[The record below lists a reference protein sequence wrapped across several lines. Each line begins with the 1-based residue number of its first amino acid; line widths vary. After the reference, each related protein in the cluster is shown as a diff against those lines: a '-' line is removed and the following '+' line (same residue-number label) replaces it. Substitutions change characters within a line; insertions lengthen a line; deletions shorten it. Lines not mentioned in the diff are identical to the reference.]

1 MNISNSF
8 RSSARSN
15 NNYQNANISSIS
27 STISNNDLEDIVQQ
41 IRSLNGEL
49 RYYEQLSG
57 RRSVFDAEELDL
69 AMEAMVDDSDSS
81 KKFNQASVMRYLVQ
95 LVCQSMSYLL
105 QSQIDIV
112 ERDAKFEA
120 LAEKVNLLNKIVLP
134 SDDNKPMITKI
145 KADPITPSKNNL
157 DTVNGISPVNASLT
171 SPDVGFNISI
181 AATPLTTKSGADIIE
196 RSKMTGSSP
205 TDWLFASS
213 QLSRNNDKGTTPIRL
228 FAKPTHFVPP
238 ATNNLTVHASSLAES
253 IIGTEENDIGIIIII
268 NS

>member
-15 NNYQNANISSIS
+15 NNYQNANISSNS

-69 AMEAMVDDSDSS
+69 VMETMLDDSESS
-81 KKFNQASVMRYLVQ
+81 KQINQTSVMRYLVQ

-105 QSQIDIV
+105 QSQIDIFNC
-112 ERDAKFEA
+112 DAKFEA
-120 LAEKVNLLNKIVLP
+120 LTEKVNLLNKIVLP
-134 SDDNKPMITKI
+134 SDDNKPIISRVKT
-145 KADPITPSKNNL
+145 DPITPSKNNR
-157 DTVNGISPVNASLT
+157 DAITDISPVNPSFS

-181 AATPLTTKSGADIIE
+181 AATPLTTKSGADIIG

-213 QLSRNNDKGTTPIRL
+213 QVSKNDNKCTTPIRL
-228 FAKPTHFVPP
+228 FANHAHFVPP
-238 ATNNLTVHASSLAES
+238 STNNLTVNASSLAES
-253 IIGTEENDIGIIIII
+253 IIGIEENGNGIIIA
-268 NS
+268 ST

>member
-8 RSSARSN
+8 RSSPRSN
-15 NNYQNANISSIS
+15 NNQNANISSNS

-69 AMEAMVDDSDSS
+69 AMEAMLDDTASS
-81 KKFNQASVMRYLVQ
+81 KIFNQTSIMRYLVQ

-134 SDDNKPMITKI
+134 SDENKPITSKI
-145 KADPITPSKNNL
+145 KTDPITPSKNNR
-157 DTVNGISPVNASLT
+157 DTITDISPVNASS
-171 SPDVGFNISI
+171 SPDIGFNISI

-228 FAKPTHFVPP
+228 FANPTHFVPP
-238 ATNNLTVHASSLAES
+238 STNNLTANASSLAES
-253 IIGTEENDIGIIIII
+253 IIGTEENDNGIINI
-268 NS
+268 STS